1 MAAQTKTMEQIRII
15 LQHHASGRS
24 IRWIA
29 ASTGASR
36 NTVRGYIR
44 LVLESGQSASQALSA
59 SDEQLAKLVF
69 DRPPPPED
77 ARSAVFTQLLAYWTK
92 ELARAHVTRQILWR
106 EYRLAHP
113 DGYGYTRFCHLLNA
127 HLSRNKL
134 SAVLHHR
141 LGHELMVDFAG
152 DKLSYTDPSTGEVIG
167 CEVFVAVLPAS
178 GYIYV
183 EAVPSQ
189 RQEHFVGAIVNTL
202 HAMGGVPKLVVCD
215 NLRSAVSRTNRYEPT
230 FTELTEQLSLHYS
243 TAFSAARVRRPKDKA
258 AVEGAVKTAYTL
270 IYAAIRNE
278 HPTSLR
284 ELNALLGVHLHAVN
298 ERKIRDR
305 THSRAQ
311 LLEQEL
317 ECMTGLPHTRFEV
330 KKTVM
335 AKVQKNYHVI
345 LGEDMH
351 QYSVPYR
358 HAGSQV
364 KLVYSAL
371 CVEIYHEHRRI
382 AVHERRHRKH
392 GYSTLAEHMP
402 ANHRTWHEQRGWD
415 AAHFERQAK
424 RIGVHTHA
432 CILELLQSRAF
443 PEQTYNA
450 CLGVLRLAHTYGNDR
465 LEAACA
471 LARQGARVSYG
482 TLSTI
487 LKNNRDKLSTETEY
501 ITPANENVRGANY
514 YA

>member
-15 LQHHASGRS
+15 LQHYAGGRS

-29 ASTGASR
+29 SSTGASR

-44 LVLESGQSASQALSA
+44 LVLESGRTASQALEA
-59 SDEQLAKLVF
+59 TDEELARLVY
-69 DRPPPPED
+69 DKPPPPED
-77 ARSAVFTQLLAYWTK
+77 ARSAAFSQLLPYWTK
-92 ELARAHVTRQILWR
+92 ELAREHVTRQILWR
-106 EYRLAHP
+106 EYRMEHP

-127 HLSRNKL
+127 HLSQHKL

-152 DKLSYTDPSTGEVIG
+152 DRLSYADPHTGEVTE

-178 GYIYV
+178 GYIHV

-189 RQEHFVGAIVNTL
+189 RQEHFVGAVVNAL
-202 HAMGGVPKLVVCD
+202 HAVGGVPKLVVCD
-215 NLRSAVSRTNRYEPT
+215 NLKSAVARTSRYEPT
-230 FTELTEQLSLHYS
+230 FTELIEQLSLHYS
-243 TAFSAARVRRPKDKA
+243 TAFSAARVRKPKDKA

-270 IYAAIRNE
+270 IYAAMRNE
-278 HPTSLR
+278 QPGSLR
-284 ELNALLGVHLHAVN
+284 ELNARIGVHLHAVN
-298 ERKIRDR
+298 ERKFRDR
-305 THSRAQ
+305 RHSRAQ

-317 ECMTGLPHTRFEV
+317 GCMAPLPRTRYEV

-358 HAGSQV
+358 HAGRRV
-364 KLVYSAL
+364 KLVYTARI
-371 CVEIYHEHRRI
+371 VEIYLEHGRI
-382 AVHERRHRKH
+382 AVHERTHRKH

-402 ANHRTWHEQRGWD
+402 ANHRAWHEQRGWD
-415 AAHFERQAK
+415 GAYFERQAK
-424 RIGVHTHA
+424 LVGAHTHA
-432 CILELLQSRAF
+432 CIARILQSRAF

-450 CLGVLRLAHTYGNDR
+450 CVGVLRLGQKYGNER
-465 LEAACA
+465 LEAACGLA
-471 LARQGARVSYG
+471 LQGTSVSYG

-487 LKNNRDKLSTETEY
+487 LKNNRDSATPDKEY
-501 ITPANENVRGANY
+501 ITPMHENVRGANY